1 MQHALSRFLILL
13 AVFCTAFLTVTVVRK
28 VGNGESVLALLQGQQ
43 AAENHR
49 YTLRKDPSIT
59 SRKVKTLDAI
69 NRESADLIH
78 AVVPSVVSINTQGVR
93 NERRRDFWGRTWVQ
107 PRAVQGQGSGV
118 IVTREGH
125 VLTNYHVVKGD
136 PRIRLTMHGGKV
148 YTAKIIGSD
157 PTVDIAVLQIE
168 GEGPFTPLKFGDS
181 AKIEVGNTVF
191 AIGSPFGLG
200 ETVTNGIISAKKR
213 SFSDSQ
219 VDLLQTSAA
228 INPGNSGGP
237 LINIR
242 GEIIGINS
250 RIYSSDKQN
259 PGFQGISFAIPS
271 NAALRTMQNI
281 LAQGHHVRGFL
292 GMALE
297 NLNLSTRKELHY
309 SASGGVRILGVA
321 PEAPAMKAGLRKN
334 DIIIH
339 FNHRPIT
346 NSRELI
352 TFIQQSKVGS
362 EVELEIWRD
371 RAYHTITATIGD
383 AVKFNQRILKQKET
397 TTRKHVDTKAILSSV
412 GIVVRDPTP
421 EEKLQGAQGVFIEQI
436 LPNSQLKGQLIT
448 GDLIRAINRQP
459 VIDKTQ
465 FFKTLVESL
474 AVKKTVL
481 IIQRGQNTIQ
491 LTLSPVH
498 K

>member
-1 MQHALSRFLILL
+1 
-13 AVFCTAFLTVTVVRK
+13 
-28 VGNGESVLALLQGQQ
+28 
-43 AAENHR
+43 
-49 YTLRKDPSIT
+49 
-59 SRKVKTLDAI
+59 
-69 NRESADLIH
+69 
-78 AVVPSVVSINTQGVR
+78 
-93 NERRRDFWGRTWVQ
+93 
-107 PRAVQGQGSGV
+107 
-118 IVTREGH
+118 
-125 VLTNYHVVKGD
+125 
-136 PRIRLTMHGGKV
+136 MHGGKV